1 MMANYYENLARI
13 FAVSDNTLY
22 HAAAWNKFFNLY
34 SQSPL
39 ATDEELKR
47 YASVLVLSTL
57 SIPQR
62 VVQDVDEHKS
72 KNSKLSSL
80 LNLTHVPTRE
90 GLIKSILSR
99 SILKYVD
106 EPIQQL
112 FELLEGGDFHPLSIK
127 QEISQLFKSLNP
139 IKNLKIYSYF
149 N

>member
-1 MMANYYENLARI
+1 M
-13 FAVSDNTLY
+13 
-22 HAAAWNKFFNLY
+22 
-34 SQSPL
+34 
-39 ATDEELKR
+39 
-47 YASVLVLSTL
+47 VLSTL